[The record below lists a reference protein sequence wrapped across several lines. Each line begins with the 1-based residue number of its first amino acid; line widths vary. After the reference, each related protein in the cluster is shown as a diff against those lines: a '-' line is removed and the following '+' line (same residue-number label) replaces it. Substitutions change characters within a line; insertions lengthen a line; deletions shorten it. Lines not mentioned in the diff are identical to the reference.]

1 MSKNSPTGYPDT
13 PVEKPEDDLFNVTTY
28 VNGLCSFIGSC
39 ETPMT
44 ISIQGDWGSGKT
56 SMMNMIRSK
65 LQDTTVPIW
74 FNTWQFSQFDMGNSL
89 AFSMMD
95 VLLKG
100 LDCDK
105 EYRKKILSALAGF
118 GRKTLQVVTDHA
130 IGGAFS
136 ESVKEVV
143 DPTGSTDVASEIVEL
158 KEKFQE
164 AINQT
169 LSKHP
174 GRNRVVIFVDDL
186 DRLQPARAVELL
198 EVLKLFLDCQS
209 CVFILAVDYEVVTL
223 GIRQKYGSE
232 VTAEKG
238 RSFFDKI
245 IQLPFKMPVAQ
256 YDIKKYIISML
267 RRQNIEANDQ
277 ESDLFVHLIQTSI
290 GFNPRSMKRL
300 FNTFQLLDI
309 ITAGA
314 VRSIPEKIRER
325 ILFAIICLQMSYER
339 FYQYLASAKTIK
351 AELFQTLADP
361 EQAGDE
367 IKTLME
373 AGTDDASRDVD
384 KAVRRLSRFMGYF
397 IKALQIDNDENLSD
411 EELENLSHI
420 LKCSLV
426 TSVSGED
433 EDLSRDQDLEW
444 RYANKEYAKT
454 LQNYLSN
461 LPVGENAV
469 NKIWMPRKANPEEG
483 VRLSDI
489 SWYYSWRQKP
499 DTSVNF
505 DCAFSR
511 ENDYTINIHF
521 YITCWNKKEMNWF
534 HEKLGDNPLELST
547 TPEWLSW
554 GRYQY
559 MKVHQFNENDYN
571 ALKQIADQI
580 RILIQLI
587 QNKLEDDSER

>member
-1 MSKNSPTGYPDT
+1 MSKNLRTGYPDT
-13 PVEKPEDDLFNVTTY
+13 PVEKLEDDLFNVTTY

-44 ISIQGDWGSGKT
+44 ISIQRDWGSGKT
-56 SMMNMIRSK
+56 SMMNMIRTK
-65 LQDTTVPIW
+65 IQDITVPIW

-89 AFSMMD
+89 AFFMMD

-136 ESVKEVV
+136 ESVKEVM
-143 DPTGSTDVASEIVEL
+143 DTAGSTDVASEIVEL
-158 KEKFQE
+158 KNKFQE
-164 AINQT
+164 AVNKT
-169 LSKHP
+169 LKDK
-174 GRNRVVIFVDDL
+174 GKQRVVIFVDDL
-186 DRLQPARAVELL
+186 DRLQPSRAVELL

-209 CVFILAVDYEVVTL
+209 CVFVLAVDYEVVTL
-223 GIRQKYGSE
+223 GIRQKYGAE

-256 YDIKKYIISML
+256 YDIKKYIISTL
-267 RRQNIEANDQ
+267 KRQNLEVDDK

-300 FNTFQLLDI
+300 FNTYQLLDI

-314 VRSIPEKIRER
+314 AKGILKQIRER
-325 ILFAIICLQMSYER
+325 VLFAIICLQMSYER

-373 AGTDDASRDVD
+373 VGSDDAIRDVD
-384 KAVRRLSRFMGYF
+384 KTVRRLSRFMGYF
-397 IKALQIDNDENLSD
+397 IDALQIDDDKNLSE
-411 EELENLSHI
+411 EELANLSNI

-433 EDLSRDQDLEW
+433 EDMSRDQDLEW
-444 RYANKEYAKT
+444 RYANKEYAKS
-454 LQNYLSN
+454 LQNHLSD

-469 NKIWMPRKANPEEG
+469 SKIWMPRKANYEEG
-483 VRLSDI
+483 ERLSDI
-489 SWYYSWRQKP
+489 SWYYSWRQKH

-505 DCAFSR
+505 DCGFSR
-511 ENDYTINIHF
+511 ENSYTININF
-521 YITCWNKKEMNWF
+521 CITCWNKKELNWF
-534 HEKLGDNPLELST
+534 REKLGDNPLEFST

-571 ALKQIADQI
+571 ALRQIADQI
-580 RILIQLI
+580 RTLIQLV
-587 QNKLEDDSER
+587 QKKLGGVPEL

>member
-1 MSKNSPTGYPDT
+1 MSKNLQTGYPDT
-13 PVEKPEDDLFNVTTY
+13 PVEKLEDDLFNVTTY

-56 SMMNMIRSK
+56 SMMNMIRTK
-65 LQDTTVPIW
+65 IQDITVPIW

-105 EYRKKILSALAGF
+105 EYRKKVLSALAGF

-136 ESVKEVV
+136 ESVKEVM
-143 DPTGSTDVASEIVEL
+143 DTAGRTDVASEIVEL
-158 KEKFQE
+158 KNKFQE
-164 AINQT
+164 AVNKT
-169 LSKHP
+169 LKDK
-174 GRNRVVIFVDDL
+174 GKQRVVIFVDDL
-186 DRLQPARAVELL
+186 DRLQPSRAVELL
-198 EVLKLFLDCQS
+198 EVLKLFLDCQH
-209 CVFILAVDYEVVTL
+209 CVFVLAVDYEVVTL
-223 GIRQKYGSE
+223 GIRQKYGAE

-256 YDIKKYIISML
+256 YDIKKYIISTL
-267 RRQNIEANDQ
+267 KRQNLEVDDK

-300 FNTFQLLDI
+300 FNTYQLLDI

-314 VRSIPEKIRER
+314 AKGILKQIRER
-325 ILFAIICLQMSYER
+325 VLFAIICLQMSYER

-361 EQAGDE
+361 EQAVDE

-373 AGTDDASRDVD
+373 VGSDDAIRDVD
-384 KAVRRLSRFMGYF
+384 KTVRRLSRFMGYF
-397 IKALQIDNDENLSD
+397 IDALQIDDDKNLSE
-411 EELENLSHI
+411 EELANLSNI

-433 EDLSRDQDLEW
+433 EDMGRDQDLEW
-444 RYANKEYAKT
+444 RYANKEYAKS
-454 LQNYLSN
+454 LQNYLSD

-469 NKIWMPRKANPEEG
+469 SKIWMPRKANYEEG
-483 VRLSDI
+483 ERLSDI
-489 SWYYSWRQKP
+489 SWYYSWRQKY

-505 DCAFSR
+505 DCGFSR
-511 ENDYTINIHF
+511 ENSYTINVNF
-521 YITCWNKKEMNWF
+521 CITCWNKKELNWF
-534 HEKLGDNPLELST
+534 REKLGDNPLELSI

-571 ALKQIADQI
+571 ALRQIADQI
-580 RILIQLI
+580 RTLIQLV
-587 QNKLEDDSER
+587 QKKLGGVPEL